1 MPNAHSGRVA
11 AKQWSSVSL
20 AAGLQG
26 GSTGGN
32 LCRRHSRL
40 PLHTLSEWAW
50 MMVGVGSGL
59 ASLSTDDSVSFL

>member
-1 MPNAHSGRVA
+1 MHTQAEWPLSNGPLI
-11 AKQWSSVSL
+11 L

-59 ASLSTDDSVSFL
+59 AGLSTDDSVSFL